1 VCLSRSPRAAGRGG
15 SIGRVGCADRTRL
28 TVDDDP
34 DCLGQLLHLRVQDV
48 AMLRHNVE
56 HEGCPHA

>member
-1 VCLSRSPRAAGRGG
+1 VPVAFASCSKSWGIDRPSWVRRSHAVD
-15 SIGRVGCADRTRL
+15 S
-28 TVDDDP
+28 DDDP